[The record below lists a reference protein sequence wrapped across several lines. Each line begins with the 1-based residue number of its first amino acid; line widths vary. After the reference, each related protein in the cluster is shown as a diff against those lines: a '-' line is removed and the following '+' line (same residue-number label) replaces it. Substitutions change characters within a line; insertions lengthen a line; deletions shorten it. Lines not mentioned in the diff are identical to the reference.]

1 MAQVNTEHQPSV
13 PAAPR
18 QGSTAVPIPLHLP
31 GGHMQSDGA
40 SLTVR
45 SFASP
50 SPSFCL
56 EKE

>member
-1 MAQVNTEHQPSV
+1 MG
-13 PAAPR
+13 AAGRRLP
-18 QGSTAVPIPLHLP
+18 GSPVLAVPVRLHLP

-40 SLTVR
+40 SLAVR

-56 EKE
+56 EEE